1 MRLYTMHKKQ
11 WENELSEKRQ
21 KKMQASK
28 SSNKSE
34 AKTAFVQ
41 KRIQSDPNTSK
52 SATKKRKMYEDSDS
66 E

>member
-11 WENELSEKRQ
+11 WENELTEKRL
-21 KKMQASK
+21 KKFEASK
-28 SSNKSE
+28 SNKNE

-41 KRIQSDPNTSK
+41 KRIQNDPTTSK
-52 SATKKRKMYEDSDS
+52 IVAKKRKQYEDSDS